1 MSSIYRFKSSNVF
14 SSRNCSS
21 SGKFTLIKGL
31 VFFSVFYSHITLY
44 YLKTKKKKKARV
56 SCFFRF
62 HAKQN
67 TNYHNI
73 KHKRLP

>member
-31 VFFSVFYSHITLY
+31 VFFSVFLQSHYFILI
-44 YLKTKKKKKARV
+44 KNKKRARV
-56 SCFFRF
+56 SFFFRF

-73 KHKRLP
+73 KHKRLS